1 MNIIT
6 YLISKAMA
14 SIVDAMIS
22 PSHYDPYHICIYQ
35 CPILCPMTGMRPLL

>member
-22 PSHYDPYHICIYQ
+22 PSHYDPYHIYTIALYCA
-35 CPILCPMTGMRPLL
+35 P